1 VLVDITSLPAYPSI
15 LTKALVSPGKKKSG
29 ATATSCCFCLEV
41 FTATNFFTDTF
52 LDRFVVYR
60 WLADWEGAWLLK
72 ASCWFLEV

>member
-1 VLVDITSLPAYPSI
+1 VLVAITSLPAYTSI

-29 ATATSCCFCLEV
+29 ATTSGFCLEV

-52 LDRFVVYR
+52 LDRFVLYR